1 MSEAKSGNGIARG
14 QADRGLYRCDQR
26 RLPVSGRAEL
36 VVAFLCGHSIRLATV
51 LWTGRSLGRCLS
63 VRSACGPK
71 PTWPPALPTSAF
83 GSTS

>member
-26 RLPVSGRAEL
+26 RLPVSGRAGL
-36 VVAFLCGHSIRLATV
+36 VVAFLRPLNPARDSLV
-51 LWTGRSLGRCLS
+51 KRSLPRCLS
-63 VRSACGPK
+63 VRSACGAK